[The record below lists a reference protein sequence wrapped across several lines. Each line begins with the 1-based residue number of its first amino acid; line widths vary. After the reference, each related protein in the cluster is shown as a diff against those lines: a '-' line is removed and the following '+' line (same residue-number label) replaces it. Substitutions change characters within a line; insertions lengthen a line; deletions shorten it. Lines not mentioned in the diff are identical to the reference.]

1 MKLALFW
8 ADGDEIPQA
17 LGVHTTIIGSCP
29 FVLALRSRLVP
40 ILFFFDMIHDIW
52 S

>member
-17 LGVHTTIIGSCP
+17 LGVHTTVIGFLYLGSGLEQSPC
-29 FVLALRSRLVP
+29 SNT
-40 ILFFFDMIHDIW
+40 FFFDMIHDIW